1 MRSITTLPLSLCV
14 LLLATACSGGH
25 GTTVVLREDIDG
37 AARFHSR
44 TESQP
49 GSARFEC
56 LASASGECHY
66 AVFGGACGPLAM
78 AIVGDVI
85 ACDADAA
92 PTARFD
98 LAVGERRDIDGL
110 PLDFRH
116 CVRERPGTI
125 TAACLEPPPPELARH
140 AGPAEPTG

>member
-1 MRSITTLPLSLCV
+1 MRYMTTTLLSLCL

-25 GTTVVLREDIDG
+25 GTTVVLREDIG
-37 AARFHSR
+37 GTARFHSR
-44 TESQP
+44 TEALP

-56 LASASGECHY
+56 IASASGTCHY
-66 AVFGGACGPLAM
+66 AVFGGACGQLAH
-78 AIVGDVI
+78 AFAAEVI

-92 PTARFD
+92 PAARFD

-116 CVRERPGTI
+116 CVRERPGAI
-125 TAACLEPPPPELARH
+125 TAACLEPGTDVMAAR
-140 AGPAEPTG
+140 ANDADPTG